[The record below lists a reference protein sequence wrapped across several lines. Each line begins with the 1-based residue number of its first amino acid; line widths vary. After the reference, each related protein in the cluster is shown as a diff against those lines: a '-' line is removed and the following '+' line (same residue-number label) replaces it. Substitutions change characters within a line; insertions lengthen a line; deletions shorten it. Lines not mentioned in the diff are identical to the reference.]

1 MIYITLYLS
10 AIVLANF
17 NVLWFGPVSTPINAF
32 FLIGLDLSLRDKLH
46 EKWIKKNL
54 WLKMMLLISAGSI
67 ITYIINQNA
76 ARIAIASVIAFTCAA
91 LADTI
96 IYSRLIR
103 KTFLIKSNSS
113 NIAGAL
119 VDSILFPTVA
129 FGVLMPWIILGQF
142 AAKTAGGFVWSLLL
156 NKIRERKEVKREEV

>member
-1 MIYITLYLS
+1 MIYITLYLL

-76 ARIAIASVIAFTCAA
+76 ARIAIASVIAFACAA
-91 LADTI
+91 LADMI

-119 VDSILFPTVA
+119 VDSVLFPTIA
-129 FGVLMPWIILGQF
+129 FGVLMPWIILVQF

-156 NKIRERKEVKREEV
+156 NKIRERKVVKREEV